1 MKNIFVILIMSFFI
15 FSCGKKGPPGCEI
28 QKTNAEKEIIKPNY
42 CQ

>member
-1 MKNIFVILIMSFFI
+1 MKNIFIILTISVFI

-28 QKTNAEKEIIKPNY
+28 QKSNTAKEINKPNY

>member
-1 MKNIFVILIMSFFI
+1 MKNIFIILIIGIFI

-28 QKTNAEKEIIKPNY
+28 LKSNAEKEISKPNY

>member
-1 MKNIFVILIMSFFI
+1 MTIFI

-28 QKTNAEKEIIKPNY
+28 QKSNTAKEIIKPNY